1 MTEIGVTKNL
11 KMYDKVVKPTKE
23 WAYRLVGMTGI
34 ILIVSS
40 LALIAMMFRDD
51 IISQKFNKL
60 MSAVYRISA
69 EHGMYV
75 EDVIVEG
82 NKRTSYDDLVMALN
96 LSDNESILGINIEKL
111 QSKIEQLTWVKSCVV
126 KRSFFPNNILVNIE
140 ERRVK
145 AIWEYEGRYYPV
157 DEDGNV
163 IEVEE
168 YEPDA
173 PILVLAGEGAPHHLA
188 ELLKA
193 FKQDEEL
200 AAKIKAAVFVSNRR
214 WDLVFGTKDNGIV
227 VKLPEEGIDKAYQ
240 KISLLNKRQGIFKRK
255 LTSFDLR
262 YPNRIVVDIDKSV
275 EDLMYKR

>member
-1 MTEIGVTKNL
+1 MAESLTANKL
-11 KMYDKVVKPTKE
+11 KMYDKVMKPSAE
-23 WAYRLVGMTGI
+23 WVYRLVGMTGM

-40 LALIAMMFRDD
+40 MALIAMMFRDD
-51 IISQKFNKL
+51 IIGEKFGKL
-60 MSAVYRISA
+60 MSAVYKISA
-69 EHGMYV
+69 DYGMYV

-96 LSDNESILGINIEKL
+96 LSDNESILGIDIEKL

-140 ERRVK
+140 ERTVK

-157 DEDGNV
+157 DAEGNV

-193 FKQDEEL
+193 FQQDEEL
-200 AAKIKAAVFVSNRR
+200 ALKIKAAVFVSNRR
-214 WDLVFGTKDNGIV
+214 WDLVFGHRDNGIV
-227 VKLPEEGIDKAYQ
+227 VKLPEKGFEAAYQ

-262 YPNRIVVDIDKSV
+262 YPNKIIVDIDKSV
-275 EDLMYKR
+275 DDLVYKR